1 MIRGKQNRCPFGL
14 NIPLGCQLSGTLDGD
29 GNSAISMMTK
39 LDESMSE
46 KEVAEV
52 TSENKNM
59 LIDIAMLSGEPKKC
73 PFADVILAKKN
84 AVDCKFDE
92 NIEHIPAGNTG
103 VGGSPAYPHIMVGQS
118 AKTQYG
124 YGEPLEYMNN
134 YTDDNNTNI
143 YYGIYNLIG

>member
-1 MIRGKQNRCPFGL
+1 MIRGKQNKCPFGL
-14 NIPLGCQLSGTLDGD
+14 DIPSGCQLSGTLDND
-29 GNSAISMMTK
+29 GNSIISTMTMIS
-39 LDESMSE
+39 DSMSE
-46 KEVAEV
+46 EEMAEAI
-52 TSENKNM
+52 SENKNM
-59 LIDIAMLSGEPKKC
+59 LADIAMLSDDPKKC
-73 PFADVILAKKN
+73 PFADVILVKKN

-124 YGEPLEYMNN
+124 SGEPLEYMNN